1 MDLSPNEIAEIKE
14 VVEETA
20 RALHTAHLTRGEGSL
35 AYFMSFCDEDVFAI
49 GTGLEEVI
57 ESKERLQTFIEQEWQ
72 EMPRDIH
79 HRIHS
84 VHVQVLSRES
94 AYAHTFLALNMN
106 EDGEGDF
113 IEVRFSTMLVKQE
126 DDWKVIGWHGM
137 RARDHGFQAE
147 IKREFDP
154 QAGELKVMPQ
164 ELGRVVLN
172 LPNNAFN
179 AIKTQDGAE
188 VTLTSSRSADGMTI
202 TGSDNGPG
210 IPEDIREKIFEPFFT
225 TKATGEGTGLGLSL
239 SYEIITKGHEGA
251 MRAEDAP
258 GGGACFVIEIPA

>member
-1 MDLSPNEIAEIKE
+1 
-14 VVEETA
+14 
-20 RALHTAHLTRGEGSL
+20 
-35 AYFMSFCDEDVFAI
+35 
-49 GTGLEEVI
+49 
-57 ESKERLQTFIEQEWQ
+57 
-72 EMPRDIH
+72 MPHDIH

-154 QAGELKVMPQ
+154 QADRFRCAVRDDRILQDHLRLGEPDRHDPRHHPDRKPSSAR
-164 ELGRVVLN
+164 EL
-172 LPNNAFN
+172 P
-179 AIKTQDGAE
+179 
-188 VTLTSSRSADGMTI
+188 
-202 TGSDNGPG
+202 
-210 IPEDIREKIFEPFFT
+210 
-225 TKATGEGTGLGLSL
+225 
-239 SYEIITKGHEGA
+239 
-251 MRAEDAP
+251 
-258 GGGACFVIEIPA
+258 